1 MRRLRNSSF
10 KRTFHKATS
19 LETPIMIQVY
29 ELSHHLFDFHEIEE
43 EKFEWRND
51 KINCLQMRRL
61 RNSSFKKTFHK
72 ATSLETPIMIQ
83 VYELSHHLFD
93 FHEIDEEK
101 FEWRKE

>member
-1 MRRLRNSSF
+1 
-10 KRTFHKATS
+10 
-19 LETPIMIQVY
+19 
-29 ELSHHLFDFHEIEE
+29 
-43 EKFEWRND
+43 
-51 KINCLQMRRL
+51 MRRL

-93 FHEIDEEK
+93 FHEIEEEK